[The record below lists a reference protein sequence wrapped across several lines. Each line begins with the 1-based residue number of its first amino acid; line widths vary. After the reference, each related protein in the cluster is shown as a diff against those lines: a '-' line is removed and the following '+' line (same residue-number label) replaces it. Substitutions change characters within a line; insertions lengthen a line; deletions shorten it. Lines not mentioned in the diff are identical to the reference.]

1 MLNTIKREVRKK
13 ENNKTENGLKFF
25 AESIETPT
33 GTLLNTLSLIEGKN
47 YCIHSRFIRP
57 ENLEEVRRNIEW
69 DNLEKMVS
77 EEEEVEVDFD
87 SSEFLTKFQESKLN
101 VIVGNDSVYI
111 RVEKFYADGRVDIIK
126 NEIIEKYN
134 SILFKSV
141 DEFFN
146 YESINIERNPFL
158 NIITEKYNIIESRFN
173 PLNVSTLSNI
183 KSRITTWK
191 NVIVLIITEK
201 FKKLYIDENIKSNDI
216 NIEVKNDNSNGTN
229 WFIGISNKRK
239 GSVTFTCGDGPDD
252 ITVTIS
258 DSLGEGVARNLV
270 TFTIVADGTSRSGL
284 VNILNKCNGFIESRL
299 DDIDYYTIL
308 NGLKYVL
315 HDKEIYSYD
324 GTERFNIKNFYIMEP
339 STKKMIKLF

>member
-1 MLNTIKREVRKK
+1 MINKIKKEIRKK
-13 ENNKTENGLKFF
+13 KYNNSENERGFF
-25 AESIETPT
+25 VESIETPT
-33 GTLLNTLSLIEGKN
+33 GTLLNTLSLVEGKN
-47 YCIHSRFIRP
+47 YYIHSRFIRP
-57 ENLEEVRRNIEW
+57 ENLEEVKKSIDW
-69 DNLEKMVS
+69 DNLEKMES
-77 EEEEVEVDFD
+77 IEEEIDFD
-87 SSEFLTKFQESKLN
+87 SSEFLTKFQESKLTVFVRN
-101 VIVGNDSVYI
+101 NSVDI
-111 RVEKFYADGRVDIIK
+111 RVEKLYADGRVDIIK

-173 PLNVSTLSNI
+173 PLNISTLSNI
-183 KSRITTWK
+183 KSRITSWK

-216 NIEVKNDNSNGTN
+216 KIDIKNDNSNGTN

-239 GSVTFTCGDGPDD
+239 GSVTFTCGDGPND

-258 DSLGEGVARNLV
+258 DTLGEGVVRNLV

-284 VNILNKCNGFIESRL
+284 VNILNKCNGFIESRF

-308 NGLKYVL
+308 NGIKHVL

-324 GTERFNIKNFYIMEP
+324 GTERFNIKNFYIIEP

>member
-1 MLNTIKREVRKK
+1 M
-13 ENNKTENGLKFF
+13 
-25 AESIETPT
+25 
-33 GTLLNTLSLIEGKN
+33 
-47 YCIHSRFIRP
+47 
-57 ENLEEVRRNIEW
+57 
-69 DNLEKMVS
+69 
-77 EEEEVEVDFD
+77 
-87 SSEFLTKFQESKLN
+87 
-101 VIVGNDSVYI
+101 
-111 RVEKFYADGRVDIIK
+111 
-126 NEIIEKYN
+126 
-134 SILFKSV
+134 
-141 DEFFN
+141 
-146 YESINIERNPFL
+146 
-158 NIITEKYNIIESRFN
+158 
-173 PLNVSTLSNI
+173 
-183 KSRITTWK
+183 
-191 NVIVLIITEK
+191 
-201 FKKLYIDENIKSNDI
+201 
-216 NIEVKNDNSNGTN
+216 KNDNSNGTN

>member
-1 MLNTIKREVRKK
+1 MINKIKKEIRKK
-13 ENNKTENGLKFF
+13 KYNNSENENRFF
-25 AESIETPT
+25 VESIETPT
-33 GTLLNTLSLIEGKN
+33 GTLLNTLSLIEGRN
-47 YCIHSRFIRP
+47 YFVHSRFVRP
-57 ENLEEVRRNIEW
+57 ENLEEVKKSIDW
-69 DNLEKMVS
+69 DNLEKMESV
-77 EEEEVEVDFD
+77 EEEIEFD
-87 SSEFLTKFQESKLN
+87 SSEFLTKFHESKLTVFIRN
-101 VIVGNDSVYI
+101 NSVDI
-111 RVEKFYADGRVDIIK
+111 RVEKLYTDGRVDIIK

-201 FKKLYIDENIKSNDI
+201 FKKLYIDENMRSNDI
-216 NIEVKNDNSNGTN
+216 KIDIKNDNSNGTN
-229 WFIGISNKRK
+229 WFIAISNKRK
-239 GSVTFTCGDGPDD
+239 SSITFTCGDGPND

-258 DSLGEGVARNLV
+258 DSLGEGVVRNLV

-284 VNILNKCNGFIESRL
+284 VNILNKCNGFIESRF

-308 NGLKYVL
+308 NGIKYVL